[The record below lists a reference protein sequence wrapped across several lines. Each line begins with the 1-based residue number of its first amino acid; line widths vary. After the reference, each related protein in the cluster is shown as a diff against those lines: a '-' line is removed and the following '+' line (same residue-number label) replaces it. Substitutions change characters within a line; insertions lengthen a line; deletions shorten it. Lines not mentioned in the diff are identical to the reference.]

1 MESDRIKNLL
11 EKYWSCETT
20 LEEEQELRNWF
31 KNQGNPDGF
40 MEEQALFRYYDQAKN
55 LEAEGI
61 EEKDIM
67 QKVKS
72 NHLGQ
77 KTETKS
83 AQKQK
88 QVFLPNLSVI
98 SKIAAGIVIALAAT
112 VMTLRP
118 DLITGEEPAPNVAL
132 IKDTFDNPEEA
143 YAETLKALQLISQKM
158 NVGRKQTAKIGI
170 YNEAEDAIK
179 EEIIN

>member
-1 MESDRIKNLL
+1 MESERIKNLL
-11 EKYWSCETT
+11 EKYWSCEST

-31 KNQGNPDGF
+31 KSQGNPDGF
-40 MEEQALFRYYDQAKN
+40 LEEQALFKYFEQAKKG
-55 LEAEGI
+55 EAGDI
-61 EEKDIM
+61 VVDTFAKASKD
-67 QKVKS
+67 
-72 NHLGQ
+72 NHSSSKLGA
-77 KTETKS
+77 KP
-83 AQKQK
+83 KQK
-88 QVFLPNLSVI
+88 RIFFPNISMV
-98 SKIAAGIVIALAAT
+98 SKIAAGIVIAVAAT
-112 VMTLRP
+112 LMTLRP
-118 DLITGEEPAPNVAL
+118 DLITGEEPTPNVAL

>member
-1 MESDRIKNLL
+1 MESERIKNLL
-11 EKYWSCETT
+11 EKYWSCEST

-31 KNQGNPDGF
+31 KSQGNPEGF
-40 MEEQALFRYYDQAKN
+40 MEEQALFKYFEQANK

-61 EEKDIM
+61 EKKDIM
-67 QKVKS
+67 QKEGS

-77 KTETKS
+77 KTKTNPV
-83 AQKQK
+83 QKR
-88 QVFLPNLSVI
+88 VFFPNLSVI

-112 VMTLRP
+112 LMTLRP